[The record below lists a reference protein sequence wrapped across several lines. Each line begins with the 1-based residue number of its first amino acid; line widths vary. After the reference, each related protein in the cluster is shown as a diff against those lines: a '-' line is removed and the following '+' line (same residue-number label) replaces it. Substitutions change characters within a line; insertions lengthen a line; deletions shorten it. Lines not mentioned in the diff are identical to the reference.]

1 MLKRHARRL
10 EALAQWVMVLGIVAL
25 VQPWNPFLH
34 RYGVTIILIGLAAFM
49 VFSHVPSPE
58 PEEE

>member
-25 VQPWNPFLH
+25 VQPWNLFLH
-34 RYGVTIILIGLAAFM
+34 RYGVTIILIGLVGFS
-49 VFSHVPSPE
+49 VFIHVKSKPGGH
-58 PEEE
+58 

>member
-10 EALAQWVMVLGIVAL
+10 EGIAQWVMVLGILAL
-25 VQPWNPFLH
+25 DQPWNLFLH
-34 RYGVTIILIGLAAFM
+34 RYGVTIILIGLATFM
-49 VFSHVPSPE
+49 VFSHLSSPE